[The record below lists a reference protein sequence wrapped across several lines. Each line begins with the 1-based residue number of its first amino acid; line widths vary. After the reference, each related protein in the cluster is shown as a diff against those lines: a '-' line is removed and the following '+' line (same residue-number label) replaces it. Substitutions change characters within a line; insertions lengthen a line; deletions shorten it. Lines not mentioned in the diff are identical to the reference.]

1 MNKLLCFLFLLTSY
15 SVTSQVTNLDSI
27 LKKIP
32 LEKNDSARFYLVF
45 SALTESETN
54 PVDDMGTAEKILV
67 LGQRI
72 NDKVCIIH
80 GLACLS
86 YDYKAFGNTP
96 KSLEYALK
104 ANVVA
109 ENSKDN
115 RLIVPVK
122 YLLAANYLTL
132 KEYDKALKYGREA
145 VEKSALVEVNIFT
158 IMGNMFMGEI
168 YLATDKLD
176 SALAFT
182 QKAYEL
188 SISSKITYYLCG
200 IYGQLGSI
208 QSKLNNRKLALNYM
222 NMALE
227 EGCKIKSPKY
237 INIAYNAIS
246 EYYLKAN
253 EKDSAILYAK
263 KAIASVQK
271 TPFATMVINPS
282 KLLTDI
288 YRTSTTDSAFKYS
301 EMNKTANDSLFNM
314 KALQQTQLMT
324 FEEDARQQEL
334 AVVNAE
340 QEEQRKQ
347 NIQYALIA
355 FVIVTS
361 IILFLMLSRTYIV
374 NTKLIS
380 FFCVIALLI
389 VFEFL
394 NLLLHPFLERITHHS
409 PVLMLLALV
418 CIAALLVPL
427 HHKLEKWTTSKLI
440 EKNKVIRLSKAKKI
454 VEELEQKQNPE

>member
-1 MNKLLCFLFLLTSY
+1 MNKLLFFLYILISY
-15 SVTSQVTNLDSI
+15 SGSSQVPNLDSI
-27 LKKIP
+27 LKRIP

-54 PVDDMGTAEKILV
+54 PVDDMETAEKILV
-67 LGQRI
+67 LGQRT

-109 ENSKDN
+109 ESSKDN

-122 YLLAANYLTL
+122 YLLATNYLTL
-132 KEYDKALKYGREA
+132 AEYDKALKYGSEA

-158 IMGNMFMGEI
+158 IMSNLFMGEI
-168 YLATDKLD
+168 YLASNKLD
-176 SALAFT
+176 SALVFT

-188 SISSKITYYLCG
+188 SMSSKMTYYLCG

-208 QSKLNNRKLALNYM
+208 QSKLNNSKLALSYM

-227 EGCKIKSPKY
+227 EGYKINSPKY
-237 INIAYNAIS
+237 INIAYNAIG

-253 EKDSAILYAK
+253 LRDSAIIYAT

-271 TPFATMVINPS
+271 TPFATMVISPS

-288 YRTSTTDSAFKYS
+288 YRTSNSDSAFKYS
-301 EMNKTANDSLFNM
+301 EMNKIASDSLFNM

-334 AVVNAE
+334 VIMNAK

-355 FVIVTS
+355 FVIITS

-427 HHKLEKWTTSKLI
+427 HHRLEKWTTSKLI
-440 EKNKVIRLSKAKKI
+440 EKNKAIRLSKAKKI
-454 VEELEQKQNPE
+454 VEELEQEQNPG

>member
-1 MNKLLCFLFLLTSY
+1 MNKLLFFLFLLTSY
-15 SVTSQVTNLDSI
+15 SVTSQVPNIDSI
-27 LKKIP
+27 LQKIP

-54 PVDDMGTAEKILV
+54 PVDDMGIAEKILV
-67 LGQRI
+67 LGQKT
-72 NDKVCIIH
+72 NDKVCILH

-109 ENSKDN
+109 ESSKDN

-122 YLLAANYLTL
+122 YLLAANYLNL

-176 SALAFT
+176 SALVFT

-188 SISSKITYYLCG
+188 SMSSKITYYLCG

-208 QSKLNNRKLALNYM
+208 QSRLNNPKLALNYM

-227 EGCKIKSPKY
+227 EGYKIKSSKY

-253 EKDSAILYAK
+253 QKDSAILYAK

-271 TPFATMVINPS
+271 TAFATMVINPS

-288 YRTSTTDSAFKYS
+288 YRTSNTDSAFKYS

-440 EKNKVIRLSKAKKI
+440 EKNKAIRLSKAKKI
-454 VEELEQKQNPE
+454 IEELEQKQNPE